1 MEKGATWF
9 RAILAANGLSIDD
22 SQCDVLDRYCTLLLD
37 WNRKINLISR
47 RSEDTIWEEQILQSI
62 SFLTRIKL
70 KASASVID
78 IGTGGGLPG
87 IPLKIL
93 MPGLSLTLVDSIG
106 KKINAVQSIIQ
117 SLGISGIEAVWSRA
131 EDFNGNRNEKEKK
144 FFDYVIC
151 RGVGQLEDLWE
162 YGYPLLLNISS
173 IQGKM
178 LMKSQAQSAARIFI
192 EPGVIL
198 ALKGGDIQEEIVKLE
213 RRKKKIA
220 ITVIDVSLRI
230 IGKLENNKKK
240 IIIMR
245 PVK

>member
-1 MEKGATWF
+1 MEKGAAWF

-22 SQCDVLDRYCTLLLD
+22 SQCDVLDRYCALLLD

-47 RSEDTIWEEQILQSI
+47 RSEDMVWEEQILQSV

-70 KASASVID
+70 KDSASVID

-117 SLGISGIEAVWSRA
+117 SLGIGGIEAVWSRA
-131 EDFNGNRNEKEKK
+131 EDFNRNRNVKERKS
-144 FFDYVIC
+144 FDYVIC
-151 RGVGQLEDLWE
+151 RAVGQLEILWK
-162 YGYPLLLNISS
+162 YGYPLLYVTSS
-173 IQGKM
+173 IQGSTSM
-178 LMKSQAQSAARIFI
+178 RFQTQSTDRVYVETGA
-192 EPGVIL
+192 IL
-198 ALKGGDIQEEIVKLE
+198 ALKGGDIQGEIVELG
-213 RRKKKIA
+213 RRRKKIA
-220 ITVIDVSLRI
+220 ITVIDISLRTVEE
-230 IGKLENNKKK
+230 LENNKKK
-240 IIIMR
+240 IVIMR